1 MQAHFRISG
10 KHLGEFNQVAYCPRC
25 VWLKLRLQ
33 YRLPYQVFPGIFSS
47 IDAYTKRVVQH
58 FLDHE
63 GLPGWLSDLGDIVG
77 YRPAPSF
84 QTFCI
89 DEPEFGVHLT
99 GAPDAILVH
108 ADGSHLIIDYKTSRF
123 TKGQDSL
130 RPIYDG
136 QLNAYAWIAERT
148 GYAPVTKLALV
159 YMEPMT
165 TGRDAGD
172 PENHRPVGFA
182 MAFRPHIE
190 VVEIQPGLVPRLLR
204 AARETYDVP
213 SAPAAR
219 RGCRDCT
226 RVENVASLLRAGP
239 S

>member
-1 MQAHFRISG
+1 M
-10 KHLGEFNQVAYCPRC
+10 
-25 VWLKLRLQ
+25 
-33 YRLPYQVFPGIFSS
+33 
-47 IDAYTKRVVQH
+47 
-58 FLDHE
+58 
-63 GLPGWLSDLGDIVG
+63 
-77 YRPAPSF
+77 
-84 QTFCI
+84 
-89 DEPEFGVHLT
+89 T